1 MDTELAGA
9 TPPNAVVP
17 RDKQERKTAMA
28 FQDLL
33 IEVFNQI
40 IAALVDGLIVKI
52 LAMIG
57 LGA

>member
-1 MDTELAGA
+1 
-9 TPPNAVVP
+9 
-17 RDKQERKTAMA
+17 MA